1 MKMTCTKR
9 KPVCFDRAIDTHWL
23 EMDFCYIYTLI
34 DLILHLFVA
43 LIFFYRLFYLP
54 AFVK

>member
-23 EMDFCYIYTLI
+23 DMDFCYIYTLI
-34 DLILHLFVA
+34 NVILHLFVA